1 VKDYENE
8 RFEVLT
14 TMLMKIHVF
23 WNMMPFRFYEVID
36 FSEENAATIFR
47 IIQRKVMKTVL
58 FLAVLFLREV
68 GFIVD
73 FTPAS

>member
-14 TMLMKIHVF
+14 IMLMKIHAT
-23 WNMMPFRFYEVID
+23 WDMMPFGFYEVID
-36 FSEENAATIFR
+36 FSEEIAAAMFR

-58 FLAVLFLREV
+58 FLAVFILRKV
-68 GFIVD
+68 SFIVN

>member
-8 RFEVLT
+8 RFEILT

-23 WNMMPFRFYEVID
+23 WDMMPFRFYEVID
-36 FSEENAATIFR
+36 FSEEIAAAIFR
-47 IIQRKVMKTVL
+47 IIQRKCMKTVL
-58 FLAVLFLREV
+58 FFAVLILRKV
-68 GFIVD
+68 SFVVN

>member
-14 TMLMKIHVF
+14 TMLMKIHVS
-23 WNMMPFRFYEVID
+23 WDMKPFRFYEVID
-36 FSEENAATIFR
+36 FSEEIAAAIFR

-58 FLAVLFLREV
+58 FLAVLILGKV
-68 GFIVD
+68 SFIVN

>member
-14 TMLMKIHVF
+14 TTLMKVHVF
-23 WNMMPFRFYEVID
+23 WDMMPFRFYEVTD
-36 FSEENAATIFR
+36 FSEEIAAAIFR

-58 FLAVLFLREV
+58 FLAVLIL
-68 GFIVD
+68 
-73 FTPAS
+73 SKSSNL

>member
-14 TMLMKIHVF
+14 TMLMKVLVF
-23 WNMMPFRFYEVID
+23 WDMMPFRFYEVID
-36 FSEENAATIFR
+36 FSEEIAAAIFR

-58 FLAVLFLREV
+58 FLAVLIL
-68 GFIVD
+68 
-73 FTPAS
+73 SKSSNL